1 MRNKILITIKL
12 IVSSGL
18 LYFLLHKI
26 GLQPVLTQL
35 GNAQLSWLLL
45 AIVVFTFSNFLGSL
59 QWYLLLRRTGVYL
72 GFFRVVRYY
81 YIGLFFNNIF
91 ISNMGGDFFRLF
103 YISRQANNS
112 SAAFSTVFL
121 DRFLGF
127 TMLTF
132 LAIMGGIFWSGTVGL
147 AKIWPVLLILMSTW
161 VFVIIVLFNKKLGY
175 FFRFL
180 LKWFVSEKI
189 LIKLRDIYNLIY
201 DFSRD
206 KRLLLYLFSISF
218 VIQLSRVF
226 IHYFA
231 GRAIGVES
239 GFVPFLIF
247 IPIIALFASLPI
259 SVGGLGVREQT
270 GVILFRRVGIPMALA
285 IPMEFLAYLLT
296 VVCSLPG
303 ILFFILIDKRRDKNE
318 KS

>member
-1 MRNKILITIKL
+1 
-12 IVSSGL
+12 
-18 LYFLLHKI
+18 
-26 GLQPVLTQL
+26 
-35 GNAQLSWLLL
+35 
-45 AIVVFTFSNFLGSL
+45 
-59 QWYLLLRRTGVYL
+59 
-72 GFFRVVRYY
+72 
-81 YIGLFFNNIF
+81 FNNIF

-103 YISRQANNS
+103 YISKQANNS
-112 SAAFSTVFL
+112 SAAVSTVFL

-132 LAIMGGIFWSGTVGL
+132 LAIMGGIYWSGAGGL
-147 AKIWPVLLILMSTW
+147 AQIWPILLVLMFTW
-161 VFVIIVLFNKKLGY
+161 VLVIFVLFNKKLGI

-206 KRLLLYLFSISF
+206 KRLLAYLFSISF

-231 GRAIGVES
+231 GRAVGVEI

-270 GVILFRRVGIPMALA
+270 GVILFRRVGIPMAVT

-303 ILFFILIDKRRDKNE
+303 ILFFVLIDKRRNQDE

>member
-1 MRNKILITIKL
+1 MKNKILIGVKL
-12 IVSSGL
+12 IVSFGL
-18 LYFLLHKI
+18 LYFLVHKI
-26 GLQPVLTQL
+26 GLRPVLIQL
-35 GNAQLSWLLL
+35 ENAKISWLLL
-45 AIVVFTFSNFLGSL
+45 AIVVFTFSNLLGSL
-59 QWYLLLRRTGVYL
+59 QWYLLLRYAGVQL
-72 GFFRVVRYY
+72 HFFRVVQYY

-103 YISRQANNS
+103 YISKQANNS
-112 SAAFSTVFL
+112 SAAVSTVFL

-132 LAIMGGIFWSGTVGL
+132 LAIMGGIYWSGAGGL
-147 AKIWPVLLILMSTW
+147 AQIWPILLVLMFTW
-161 VFVIIVLFNKKLGY
+161 VLVIFVLFNKKLGT

-206 KRLLLYLFSISF
+206 KRLLAYLFSISF

-231 GRAIGVES
+231 GRAVGVEI

-270 GVILFRRVGIPMALA
+270 GVILFRRVGIPMAVT

-303 ILFFILIDKRRDKNE
+303 ILFFVLIDKRRNQDE